1 MDLNKINKYLFII
14 ISNIFF
20 TNFFLQR
27 FLQNNI
33 ENRDNIYQNLIS
45 DFQSIGLTID
55 QISSAFIVSC
65 IIGVLNS
72 SFVYLFLEKN
82 IKTNNLNSLFNGL
95 YTLFFINAG
104 VLLSIF
110 YFLRFFN
117 FSRLLLIFN
126 IFVYPILFLFLFVI
140 SENLKIKNKI
150 LKVSLFFIILTIP
163 ILTILTDSNE
173 SQSLDAPSIQDDN
186 LVTQDTIVF
195 DNVGTCDEWL
205 GSEHSAFNCLEIAES
220 KVIYKFDKRLNNII
234 AYNNKYYFLQGD
246 GIIYDELSKDSI
258 FLDLRD
264 NVVFGEEEDE
274 SGLFSLAFHPREN
287 YFIVSYA
294 SIENNLVIKKYK
306 LDNENNP
313 ILDSKEILIQIPNIS
328 QLHYSGNIIWSD
340 YFDDFIVSV
349 GDMGYPTN
357 SIDTSTSKGKL
368 FLLNDSLDNL
378 NIPNVSDSK
387 KAEPVKN
394 LIAYGLRNPWKT
406 FEYKN
411 LLFIPDVGSSTVEEI
426 NIVNLDEISQNVTS
440 LPLFGWPVF
449 EGNLSSEIEYTGLL
463 YWEDNVP
470 SSSIDFAV
478 NNSISPKI
486 YYQHQ
491 GIEIFRAA
499 VIGGG
504 VVDRVNSSYYEHYV
518 FADFLSNELFAYDFI
533 NNSLFQLPLPDGMS
547 VMITSVLVDNNKKD
561 KIILST
567 WTGEVIEV
575 SLPQK

>member
-1 MDLNKINKYLFII
+1 MDLNKVNKYLFII

-55 QISSAFIVSC
+55 HISSTFIVSC

-72 SFVYLFLEKN
+72 IFVYLFLEKN
-82 IKTNNLNSLFNGL
+82 IKTSNLNSLFKGL

-104 VLLSIF
+104 LLLSIF

-126 IFVYPILFLFLFVI
+126 IFIYPIIFLFLFLI
-140 SENLKIKNKI
+140 SEHLKFKNKI
-150 LKVSLFFIILTIP
+150 FKVSLFFIILGIP
-163 ILTILTDSNE
+163 ILTIFIDSNE

-186 LVTQDTIVF
+186 SVTQETIVF
-195 DNVGTCDEWL
+195 DNVGTCDEWF
-205 GSEHSAFNCLEIAES
+205 GSKHSAFKCLEVAES

-234 AYNNKYYFLQGD
+234 TYKNKYYFLQGD

-294 SIENNLVIKKYK
+294 SIENNLVIEKYK

-313 ILDSKEILIQIPNIS
+313 ILDSKEIVVQIPNIS
-328 QLHYSGNIIWSD
+328 QLHYSGNIIWSE

-368 FLLNDSLDNL
+368 FLLNHSLDNL

-387 KAEPVKN
+387 NAEPVKN

-411 LLFIPDVGSSTVEEI
+411 LLFIPDVGSSAVEEI
-426 NIVNLDEISQNVTS
+426 NIVNLDEISQSVTS

-449 EGNLSSEIEYTGLL
+449 EGNLTSEIEYTGLI

-470 SSSIDFAV
+470 SSTIDFAI

-547 VMITSVLVDNNKKD
+547 VMITSVLVDNNKED
-561 KIILST
+561 RIILST